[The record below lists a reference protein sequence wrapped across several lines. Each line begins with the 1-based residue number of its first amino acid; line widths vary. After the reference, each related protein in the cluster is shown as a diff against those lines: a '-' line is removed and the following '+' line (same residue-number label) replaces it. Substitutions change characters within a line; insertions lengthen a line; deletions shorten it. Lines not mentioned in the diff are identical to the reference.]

1 MGGMEINM
9 SLDQVGREGVYYRV
23 LLLQAHRSCPVD
35 NHTGPYHAIQEKKE
49 DVPGGGGTH
58 L

>member
-1 MGGMEINM
+1 M